1 MKIITNEKSSVS
13 TLNEYMN
20 QDVDAN
26 SGVAEKKF
34 VSAVVHPPHYTA
46 GSIECIDALNA
57 MVESWNDPVAAVMAW
72 QAAKYI
78 WRSPFKG
85 NPKQDIEKAFFYLN
99 RLIKQYER
107 SEKD

>member
-20 QDVDAN
+20 QDCDFKA
-26 SGVAEKKF
+26 

-57 MVESWNDPVAAVMAW
+57 MVENWHDPVAAVMAW

-85 NPKQDIEKAFFYLN
+85 NPKQDIEKAIFYLN

>member
-1 MKIITNEKSSVS
+1 MKIVTNENPSVS

-20 QDVDAN
+20 QDCDFKA
-26 SGVAEKKF
+26 

-57 MVESWNDPVAAVMAW
+57 MIESWHDPVAAVMAW

-78 WRSPFKG
+78 WRSPFKE
-85 NPKQDIEKAFFYLN
+85 NPKQDIEKAIFYLN